1 MQYKAIFFDWDGT
14 AVKSRKEPVDSVV
27 ELMKKLLSKDV
38 KMIIISGT
46 TYDKIADGKLH
57 EYFTKQELGNLYLG
71 LGRGAHNY
79 SFKEGKPLL
88 HKEFLPSQ
96 EEKLK
101 IHGSVF
107 LLHQHLLREYGL
119 DSDIVFTRPNYC
131 KLDLMVNHDR
141 SDNLFLQE
149 GETEMLQDILHR
161 HGIREGL
168 IELMKLAED
177 FGKKNGIT
185 IKATTDAKYL
195 EAGLT
200 TKSDNVDYFVEN
212 VLKPENI
219 NMKECCFWGDEFI
232 YLDKGIPGSDAY
244 MITEKTRIAEFY
256 DVSEID
262 AERPEEVK
270 RLGGGTMQF
279 HLFLKQQFER
289 K

>member
-1 MQYKAIFFDWDGT
+1 
-14 AVKSRKEPVDSVV
+14 
-27 ELMKKLLSKDV
+27 
-38 KMIIISGT
+38 
-46 TYDKIADGKLH
+46 
-57 EYFTKQELGNLYLG
+57 
-71 LGRGAHNY
+71 
-79 SFKEGKPLL
+79 
-88 HKEFLPSQ
+88 
-96 EEKLK
+96 
-101 IHGSVF
+101 
-107 LLHQHLLREYGL
+107 
-119 DSDIVFTRPNYC
+119 
-131 KLDLMVNHDR
+131 MVNHDR

-149 GETEMLQDILHR
+149 GETEMLQDILHK

-244 MITEKTRIAEFY
+244 MITEKLELLNF
-256 DVSEID
+256 
-262 AERPEEVK
+262 
-270 RLGGGTMQF
+270 TMSQ
-279 HLFLKQQFER
+279 K
-289 K
+289 